1 MNTSSDTVPI
11 VGASLVGARGSGAR
25 VSPSFI
31 ARPNH
36 APTRRPHSHS
46 SYRGNPVPT
55 GPRLHSSYRGHP
67 VPTGS
72 RFHSSYRGN
81 PVPTGPRLHSSYRGH
96 PVPTGP
102 RFRSSYRGHPVPTG
116 SRFRSSYRG
125 HPVPMGR
132 GWGIRIDNRK
142 GASTPCPLPP
152 SPTIVGAGFKPALDG
167 RSWFGPVAD
176 PIWRYRVPS

>member
-36 APTRRPHSHS
+36 VPTRRPHSHS

-72 RFHSSYRGN
+72 RF
-81 PVPTGPRLHSSYRGH
+81 
-96 PVPTGP
+96 
-102 RFRSSYRGHPVPTG
+102 
-116 SRFRSSYRG
+116 RSSYRG

-142 GASTPCPLPP
+142 AHRHRAHLHFSPRIPAFAGKTGMAGRTPTRRTGDTRYPWGAGGVSASTTERAHRHRAHFHLLQL
-152 SPTIVGAGFKPALDG
+152 S
-167 RSWFGPVAD
+167 
-176 PIWRYRVPS
+176 